1 MAGVEIP
8 RTLEK
13 LYETGRF
20 DMMPTLQ
27 VQRGGDRRLAE
38 LEVVDGSL
46 DIVVGGLENPN
57 DSTLGQVG
65 TLAIGFAFDRSV
77 RPGMHF
83 ISLFKRPVRQREEP
97 EWRVVMSSRTSSDL
111 LNERSIGF
119 RGLTYGL
126 RDVAERIVDVD
137 ARLRGSDV
145 SDDELLLDHNTKVD
159 GINGREG
166 WQLVDLEIDE
176 PLAVYGSV
184 VAAVR
189 ARAIA
194 RDSQRRFVT
203 F

>member
-20 DMMPTLQ
+20 DMVPTLQ
-27 VQRGGDRRLAE
+27 VQRGGDWRMAD
-38 LEVVDGSL
+38 LEVAEGSL

-57 DSTLGQVG
+57 DSTVGQVG

-77 RPGMHF
+77 RPSMHL
-83 ISLFKRPVRQREEP
+83 ISLLKRPVRGREEP
-97 EWRVVMSSRTSSDL
+97 QWRVVMSSRTSSDL
-111 LNERSIGF
+111 LRERSIGF

-126 RDVAERIVDVD
+126 QDVAERIVDVD
-137 ARLRGSDV
+137 VHLRGSDV
-145 SDDELLLDHNTKVD
+145 SDDELLANHGAEVD
-159 GINGREG
+159 GFDGRDG

-189 ARAIA
+189 ARALA
-194 RDSQRRFVT
+194 RDNQRRFVIG
-203 F
+203 